1 LQPTLKQFRVLSRST
16 IEGIAVIEEVFD
28 STVVQCPF
36 QRYNELRA
44 ASPAVQVPDERSD
57 IFVVTGYEDCVR
69 VLGDPVT
76 FSSKIGPGLRQ
87 RPSSAARAILDRG
100 PKLVRTLL
108 TNDPPGHT
116 RFRRLVSSSFTPRRL
131 AVLKPVVD
139 ELIGTLID
147 AMQNLEKVDFVESFA
162 QPLPLLVIARFLGVP
177 DSELPTFRRWSDDA
191 AEVLGGKLD
200 EARQVEIAISL
211 VELLEY
217 FATQAELRRS
227 RPQDDFLTALTEMDN
242 HSLSTEEIVAIA
254 YVVLVAGNET
264 TVNLLSG
271 AMLLLLQNPGEFER
285 VRGDRSLV
293 PLLVEEAL
301 RLQSPIQGFPRLAA
315 VDTEVAGVPIPAGS
329 QVLLMIGA
337 ANRDPAQ
344 FDAPDFL
351 DLHTR
356 RSPGHIA
363 FGHGPHF
370 CVGAALSRLEAEIA
384 FNQLLD
390 RFSAIALRDPGFKP
404 RYADNLMVRTLTS
417 LPVRLTT

>member
-1 LQPTLKQFRVLSRST
+1 
-16 IEGIAVIEEVFD
+16 VIEDVFD
-28 STVVQCPF
+28 AAVVQCPF
-36 QRYNELRA
+36 QRYDELRA
-44 ASPAVQVPDERSD
+44 ASPAVRVPDERSD
-57 IFVVTGYEDCVR
+57 IFVVTSYEDCVR

-87 RPSSAARAILDRG
+87 RPSPAARAILDRG

-108 TNDPPGHT
+108 TNDPPEHT
-116 RFRRLVSSSFTPRRL
+116 RFRRLVTRSFTPRRL
-131 AVLKPVVD
+131 ADLKPVVE
-139 ELIGTLID
+139 ELIGALID
-147 AMQNLEKVDFVESFA
+147 SMQNLEEVDFVQDFA

-200 EARQVEIAISL
+200 DARQVHIATSL

-217 FATQAELRRS
+217 FATQAEGRRS
-227 RPQDDFLTALTEMDN
+227 QPKVDFLTALVEMDDR
-242 HSLSTEEIVAIA
+242 SLTIEEIMAIA

-271 AMLLLLQNPGEFER
+271 SMLLLLQNPGEFDR

-301 RLQSPIQGFPRLAA
+301 RLQSPIQGFPRLAT
-315 VDTEVAGVPIPAGS
+315 VDTEVGGVPIPAGS
-329 QVLLMIGA
+329 QVLLMVGA
-337 ANRDPAQ
+337 ANRDSAQ
-344 FDAPDFL
+344 FDAPDVL
-351 DLHTR
+351 DLRAR

-390 RFSAIALRDPGFKP
+390 RFSTITLQDPAFEP
-404 RYADNLMVRTLTS
+404 TYADNLMLRGLTS